1 MKTRGLSQEALKTIA
16 CITMLL
22 DHIGATI
29 VLNCVY
35 RATGADRALWLDIY
49 EALRT
54 MGRLSFPIYCFLLVE
69 GAFHT
74 KNPWRYGLRLLTG
87 AILAEIPYDL
97 AFYDKITWAHQ
108 SAMVTLL
115 LGFLMLE
122 IMKKCPNL
130 LKLLLV
136 LPFAFVA
143 QKLGTDYG
151 DKGIML
157 IAVFA
162 FTRDVKFKHLW
173 QFLGIWYVFSPD
185 HRMMFNWLG
194 GIRWTIQ
201 ELAVF
206 AVIPIAFYSGQKTTN
221 SKILQW
227 VFYLFYPAHLLV
239 LHLIQTI

>member
-35 RATGADRALWLDIY
+35 RATGTDRALWLDIY

-87 AILAEIPYDL
+87 AILAEIPFDL

-108 SAMVTLL
+108 SIMVTLL

-136 LPFAFVA
+136 IPFAFA
-143 QKLGTDYG
+143 AGKLGTDYG
-151 DKGIML
+151 AKGIML

-162 FTRDVKFKHLW
+162 FTRGMKYKTLW

-206 AVIPIAFYSGQKTTN
+206 AVVPIALYSGKKATN
-221 SKILQW
+221 NKLLQW
-227 VFYLFYPAHLLV
+227 VFYLFYPVHLTILY
-239 LHLIQTI
+239 LIGSL

>member
-1 MKTRGLSQEALKTIA
+1 MKKRVLSQEALKTIA

-54 MGRLSFPIYCFLLVE
+54 IGRLSFPIYCFLLIE
-69 GAFHT
+69 GVFHT
-74 KNPWRYGLRLLTG
+74 RNPKQYGLRLLTG

-122 IMKKCPNL
+122 AMKKCPERL
-130 LKLLLV
+130 LKLFWV
-136 LPFAFVA
+136 LPFAFA
-143 QKLGTDYG
+143 AEKLGTDYG
-151 DKGIML
+151 AKGMML

-162 FTRDVKFKHLW
+162 FTRGMKYKTLW

-227 VFYLFYPAHLLV
+227 VPC
-239 LHLIQTI
+239 